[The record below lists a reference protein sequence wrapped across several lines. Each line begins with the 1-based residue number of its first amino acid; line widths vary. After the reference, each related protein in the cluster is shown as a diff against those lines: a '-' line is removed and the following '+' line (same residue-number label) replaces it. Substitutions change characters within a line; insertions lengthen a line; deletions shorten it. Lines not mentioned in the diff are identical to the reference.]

1 MGPTGGSV
9 VPEAMP
15 LGTSVGTHRASAEL
29 TKCRRLRS

>member
-15 LGTSVGTHRASAEL
+15 LGTSVGTHRASEL
-29 TKCRRLRS
+29 QLN